1 MEGSLDI
8 AGLLLD
14 NGADIDYVDTDCRSS
29 LYMMALEND
38 VKTGENQSELSYTLN
53 CSIKIEYFNIL
64 ANLNLVFLSNDQS
77 EFNIFIN

>member
-14 NGADIDYVDTDCRSS
+14 NGADIDYVDTDSRSS

-38 VKTGENQSELSYTLN
+38 VKTGENQSELN
-53 CSIKIEYFNIL
+53 IHSI
-64 ANLNLVFLSNDQS
+64 DQS
-77 EFNIFIN
+77 KLSISIY